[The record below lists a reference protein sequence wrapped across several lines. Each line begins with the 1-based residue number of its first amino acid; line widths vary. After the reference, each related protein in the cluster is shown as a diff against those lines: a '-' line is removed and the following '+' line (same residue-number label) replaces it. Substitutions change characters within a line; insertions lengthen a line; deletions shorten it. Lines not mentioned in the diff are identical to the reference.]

1 MPTTLFCGLTPPQ
14 VNYLLQKKPAP
25 FGFKNFLIIEK
36 DPKKLFLVTFCVQGG
51 DPMKATEVSKKST
64 FKREPLTLFCFGRGK
79 CPQTGS
85 NCGFIRK
92 TCKVYCW
99 LK

>member
-1 MPTTLFCGLTPPQ
+1 MDIRRRAEVMTAR
-14 VNYLLQKKPAP
+14 V
-25 FGFKNFLIIEK
+25 LIIGRYQKASLSLHFVCREVI
-36 DPKKLFLVTFCVQGG
+36 L
-51 DPMKATEVSKKST
+51 MKAIEVSKKTT
-64 FKREPLTLFCFGRGK
+64 FKPEPVTLFSFGRGT

>member
-1 MPTTLFCGLTPPQ
+1 
-14 VNYLLQKKPAP
+14 
-25 FGFKNFLIIEK
+25 
-36 DPKKLFLVTFCVQGG
+36 
-51 DPMKATEVSKKST
+51 MKATEVSKKPA
-64 FKREPLTLFCFGRGK
+64 FKPEPITLFSFGRGK